1 MSLLVMKFGGS
12 SVGDAGAMR
21 QVARIIRDAS
31 SRWDDVVVVT
41 SAMGRSSNP
50 KDHVKVTDLLL
61 NAARASAS
69 GDDET
74 YKRARRELSDKHH
87 SAIESGVTSADE
99 RHAIGA
105 DIDRFLDGFEMLCA
119 SVRVLGEATPR
130 AMDAIAG
137 LGERMAARVLA
148 GVIRSSGVM
157 AESVDATEFVVTNE
171 HYQNAAPLLE
181 PTRIRAR
188 ERLSPLLLARTV
200 PVVTGY
206 VGATL
211 KGIPTTLG
219 RGGSDF
225 SASLVADA
233 LDATEVHNFSDV
245 DGVLTTDPRIAP
257 DARTIEVLSST
268 EMSEMAFFGAHV
280 LHPLTI
286 LPLVEKRIPL
296 RVKNTFNP
304 THPGTL
310 IVYDAA
316 RGGQPVKSVSAIMD
330 VAVITVT
337 GRGMQGVA
345 GIAGRTFTAVAR
357 TGTSVYM
364 FSQASAEQNIC
375 LVVPQ
380 GSVERVKPE
389 LDREFAREIVNRD
402 IDAVSILDDAAI
414 VTAVGSGIAET
425 PGVSGRVFS
434 ALGDRGINILAIAQ
448 GSSECGISLVVKG
461 SVAKDAVRAVHS
473 LIV

>member
-1 MSLLVMKFGGS
+1 MSLLVMKFGGT
-12 SVGDAGAMR
+12 SVGDATAMR
-21 QVARIIRDAS
+21 QVARITRDAVAQ
-31 SRWDDVVVVT
+31 WDEVVVVT
-41 SAMGRSSNP
+41 SAMGRSPNP
-50 KDHVKVTDLLL
+50 KDHVKVTDALL
-61 NAARASAS
+61 NAARAAAA

-74 YKRARRELSDKHH
+74 YRRARRELSDKHH
-87 SAIESGVTSADE
+87 AAIEAGITSADE
-99 RHAIGA
+99 RRVIG
-105 DIDRFLDGFEMLCA
+105 DEIDKFLDGFEMLCA

-148 GVIRSSGVM
+148 GVIRSAGVM
-157 AESVDATEFVVTNE
+157 AESIDATETVVTNNA
-171 HYQNAAPLLE
+171 HQNAAPLMDL
-181 PTRIRAR
+181 TRERTRAR
-188 ERLSPLLLARTV
+188 LRPLLEQRIV

-211 KGIPTTLG
+211 KGVPTTLG

-233 LDATEVHNFSDV
+233 LDASEVHNFSDV

-257 DARTIEVLSST
+257 DARTIDILSAT
-268 EMSEMAFFGAHV
+268 EMSEMAFFGAQV

-304 THPGTL
+304 SHPGTL

-316 RGGQPVKSVSAIMD
+316 RGDQPVKSVSAIAD

-375 LVVPQ
+375 LVVPRD
-380 GSVERVKPE
+380 SIERVKPE
-389 LDREFAREIVNRD
+389 LDREFAREIYTRD
-402 IDAVSILDDAAI
+402 IDAVTVLDDAAI

-434 ALGDRGINILAIAQ
+434 ALGDRGINIIAIAQ

-461 SVAKDAVRAVHS
+461 QLARDAVRAVHS